1 MITTISEY
9 ISYKM
14 TPTSQKDYRAS
25 NITTF
30 ILSTAWTTS
39 TGNDRRRDLPSI
51 PLLARTG
58 RRGTILLLHQWQ
70 WKASLSRLMVATQQG
85 GGNHD
90 MGALDKEASL
100 LVDLQKAVVVSYA
113 KLLWLMPKALLLKT
127 RHWTY
132 HRVHCGSSTKA
143 QDWPT
148 PNIPT
153 IPTQVTLIVQGSMP
167 LMTMSTTVMTVL
179 HSVEV
184 VHIPHGPRL
193 SLVAKHPL
201 IWRNTLTHIWGVR

>member
-1 MITTISEY
+1 
-9 ISYKM
+9 M
-14 TPTSQKDYRAS
+14 TGEG
-25 NITTF
+25 TF
-30 ILSTAWTTS
+30 LAFLFLLELAVGAPSCCFINGNERQAWV
-39 TGNDRRRDLPSI
+39 DLW
-51 PLLARTG
+51 
-58 RRGTILLLHQWQ
+58 LLL
-70 WKASLSRLMVATQQG
+70 SRG

-90 MGALDKEASL
+90 MGALEKEASL